1 MRFAY
6 STNAYTRFTLKEALY
21 EIARLGYAGAEI
33 LCDHPHWF
41 PGRVDAR
48 EVDEVAAVLAETGLA
63 VSNLNAN
70 TANGYFSP
78 LPPENVFE
86 PALSNP
92 KRAKRD
98 WRVGFSIEAL
108 RLAAAVGA
116 PCVSLTAGH
125 PTPGCDP
132 ALGLDYFV
140 ASLKRVCEAAE
151 VHGVNVGIEYEP
163 GLLVERATEVLETIE
178 RVGSPRLGVNLDI
191 GHSHLDGEP
200 VETTI
205 AALAGR
211 IWNVHVED
219 IRGRKHFHR
228 VPGEG
233 DLPFGR
239 YFRALRA
246 AGYRG
251 FLTVE
256 LYSYPEQPNEVGR
269 RALDYLQGLPEAG
282 S

>member
-1 MRFAY
+1 MRLAY
-6 STNAYTRFTLKEALY
+6 STNAFTRFPLRDALY
-21 EIARLGYAGAEI
+21 EIARLGYSGAEI

-41 PGRVDAR
+41 PGRVEPR
-48 EVDEVAAVLAETGLA
+48 ELEEVQAVLAETGLA

-92 KRAKRD
+92 NPAKRR
-98 WRVGFSIEAL
+98 WREDFTIEAL

-116 PCVSLTAGH
+116 PCVSVTAGH
-125 PTPGCDP
+125 PTPGCEP
-132 ALGLDYFV
+132 ALGMDYF
-140 ASLKRVCEAAE
+140 ADSLKRICEAAE
-151 VHGVNVGIEYEP
+151 RHGVNVGIEYEP
-163 GLLVERATEVLETIE
+163 GLLVERATEVLEFIE
-178 RVGSPRLGVNLDI
+178 RVDSPRLGVNLDI

-200 VETTI
+200 VEE
-205 AALAGR
+205 AVASLAGR

-233 DLPFGR
+233 EVPFGR
-239 YFRALRA
+239 YFRALRG
-246 AGYRG
+246 AGYQG

-256 LYSYPEQPNEVGR
+256 LYSYPEQPVEVGR
-269 RALDYLQGLPEAG
+269 RALAYLKALPELAP
-282 S
+282 